1 MSSGIEQARRH
12 ASKLALVFVLIA
24 FVLAI
29 VVFFTPFWYKVS
41 YNSVLGSVTFSAGLI
56 QTRTCD
62 GDCSSQSFPDDEE
75 GDYRSARLT
84 AIICMSLAFF
94 FTVLYFLATGL
105 QISGKRV
112 GPLDQGKLAIAN
124 LVLVILITVLY
135 CATLILFPIIY
146 GGDSTSFEG
155 YLQDFSSG
163 YSWSYYFL
171 IPIIILTGVAAVIL
185 GLDASSKL
193 KNSGYSPMS

>member
-1 MSSGIEQARRH
+1 VLLGPGTACDTPKDFRRKLARKFRRIFFIFMSSGIEQARRH

-62 GDCSSQSFPDDEE
+62 SDCSSQSFPDDEE

-105 QISGKRV
+105 QISGKV
-112 GPLDQGKLAIAN
+112 TLFL
-124 LVLVILITVLY
+124 LCIL
-135 CATLILFPIIY
+135 
-146 GGDSTSFEG
+146 S
-155 YLQDFSSG
+155 YLQN
-163 YSWSYYFL
+163 
-171 IPIIILTGVAAVIL
+171 IARR
-185 GLDASSKL
+185 ASRPRKTC
-193 KNSGYSPMS
+193 NC